1 MGQKVHPY
9 GFRVGITLPWT
20 SRWFARKK
28 EYGALLIEDQTIK
41 RLVRA
46 RLRGGLSK
54 VEIERAGSE
63 VRVILHTSR
72 PGVVIGRRGAEVDRL
87 KQDIEALLGGGRQV
101 AVNIREITKPELDA
115 QLVAENVAEQILKRT
130 SYRRAM
136 KKAVETAMGAG
147 AIGIKVICSG
157 RLAGAEIARSEQ
169 CMEGSLPL
177 HTLTAD
183 VDYGFAEAKTGY
195 GVIGVKV
202 WIYKGT
208 IPEDRKHAVAAQ
220 ES

>member
-28 EYGALLIEDQTIK
+28 EYGALLIEDQMIK
-41 RLVRA
+41 RFVKA
-46 RLRGGLSK
+46 RLHGGLSK
-54 VEIERAGSE
+54 VEIERTGNE
-63 VRVILHTSR
+63 VRVVLHTSR
-72 PGVVIGRRGAEVDRL
+72 PGVVIGRRGAEVDKL
-87 KQDIEALLGGGRQV
+87 KQDLEAMIGGGRQV
-101 AVNIREITKPELDA
+101 AVNIREITKPETDA
-115 QLVAENVAEQILKRT
+115 QLVAENIADQLLKRT

-136 KKAVETAMGAG
+136 KKAIEAAMAAG
-147 AIGIKVICSG
+147 AVGVKVICAG

-183 VDYGFAEAKTGY
+183 IDYGFAEARTSY
-195 GVIGVKV
+195 GVIGIKV

-208 IPEDRKHAVAAQ
+208 LSEDRKHAVAAQ